1 MFQIAMRNIFSEA
14 PRFFHYFCPVEKTNY
29 PSSPKETRRGMQ
41 PMMTVAVWML
51 PIVLLVIDL
60 AEGRCPVGCGAST
73 PKCCVTLDT
82 EVCCPAS
89 AACDFNRGCVFAAP
103 TTTTTTKAPTPPL
116 STHSGSGGSAVET
129 KKPASSEENNDYS
142 DSEGRSPL
150 HEAFTVVF
158 IQFSSVLRLFV
169 MGAMAVAGACMFGY
183 LHTTIV
189 LRLHAWY
196 RHRREQQENAQR
208 GESSDEEPVVP
219 GEAERQT
226 HTAIT
231 IEGTSPRL
239 ATAPATSSSRRQ
251 RSTGH
256 RSADYDDELQPLTAV
271 SRESSPPTSPP
282 PGVVDAAATYSDDA
296 TTTAPES
303 IGNIP
308 PPSVVV
314 AEARLTTS
322 SPMSLIPGDGE
333 ATCVRCNAAINC
345 VLLRCN
351 HAVVCYTCS
360 RSMKDCPRCNEKIHK
375 RQRLFFV

>member
-73 PKCCVTLDT
+73 PKCCVTELCLQT
-82 EVCCPAS
+82 TGRSRRTLKLAPTQKR
-89 AACDFNRGCVFAAP
+89 RGC
-103 TTTTTTKAPTPPL
+103 TTTTTKAPTPPL

-282 PGVVDAAATYSDDA
+282 PGVVDAAATYS
-296 TTTAPES
+296 E
-303 IGNIP
+303 
-308 PPSVVV
+308 
-314 AEARLTTS
+314 
-322 SPMSLIPGDGE
+322 
-333 ATCVRCNAAINC
+333 
-345 VLLRCN
+345 LR
-351 HAVVCYTCS
+351 
-360 RSMKDCPRCNEKIHK
+360 
-375 RQRLFFV
+375 